1 MDGRALMFTA
11 PEQQWYHD
19 AEDARRAKEE
29 NKKSKVGVIAASFCQ
44 VESLNTQVDR
54 KGSGGMGACTVK
66 ATKKCVDQP
75 NVGITVGRVITQVGK
90 LNQNKRLYK
99 FGKLTV
105 HCQSAL
111 CISMLKANHDGV
123 EFDADAHHQEVAAP
137 TPVKK
142 EDGGVP
148 IVKDEAGASSSS
160 AAAGKKRAAVEI
172 DLTND
177 DSDSDDDN
185 EDAAATSLVIN
196 LQTYKAAATAAAAAA
211 ADESNKRAKTSSSS
225 GDIDLDFTK

>member
-19 AEDARRAKEE
+19 AEDARRAEEE
-29 NKKSKVGVIAASFCQ
+29 NKTSKVGVIVASFCQ
-44 VESLNTQVDR
+44 VESLNTQVDK
-54 KGSGGMGACTVK
+54 KGSGGMGASTVK

-75 NVGITVGRVITQVGK
+75 NVGITVGRVITQMGK
-90 LNQNKRLYK
+90 LNNNKTLYK

-123 EFDADAHHQEVAAP
+123 EFDAYSHHQEVAAP
-137 TPVKK
+137 APVKK

-148 IVKDEAGASSSS
+148 VVKDEAGAASSSSSS

-177 DSDSDDDN
+177 NSDSDDSDDDN

-196 LQTYKAAATAAAAAA
+196 LQSRRRSSRRI
-211 ADESNKRAKTSSSS
+211 EQTSQNFILI
-225 GDIDLDFTK
+225 GRH